1 MQKSMAVLA
10 GVAER
15 LLSMRLAGGNGRR
28 EREQT
33 FVVRMASRAPD
44 AVTKLMTRRKL
55 TLDLS
60 MIALLAAQVLQLV
73 KMAEQPSSS
82 LLALSSGMVAAL
94 VLAYEELLPRESELQ
109 HQ

>member
-1 MQKSMAVLA
+1 M
-10 GVAER
+10 
-15 LLSMRLAGGNGRR
+15 
-28 EREQT
+28 
-33 FVVRMASRAPD
+33 
-44 AVTKLMTRRKL
+44 TKLMTRRKL
-55 TLDLS
+55 TLDPS